1 MSDEFVY
8 SVSATTRLPRQGE
21 IDGVNYFFKTR
32 ADFEKMI
39 SEKGLLEYAE
49 YNGNY
54 YGTPKSYTDIMREK
68 GKHVILAGG
77 PDDKEVIET
86 IRNKTENKNFEDL
99 YGKTKNLKD
108 LAILIG
114 KSEKFICSD
123 SAPLHVAV
131 AMGTKTYAIF
141 GPTDDKKLIPQSDM
155 VTPIKAN
162 DNCPIKPCLWE
173 HRQTT
178 CNELKCL
185 EISPED
191 IVNQV
196 LQ

>member
-1 MSDEFVY
+1 
-8 SVSATTRLPRQGE
+8 
-21 IDGVNYFFKTR
+21 
-32 ADFEKMI
+32 
-39 SEKGLLEYAE
+39 
-49 YNGNY
+49 
-54 YGTPKSYTDIMREK
+54 
-68 GKHVILAGG
+68 
-77 PDDKEVIET
+77 
-86 IRNKTENKNFEDL
+86 
-99 YGKTKNLKD
+99 
-108 LAILIG
+108 
-114 KSEKFICSD
+114 
-123 SAPLHVAV
+123 
-131 AMGTKTYAIF
+131 
-141 GPTDDKKLIPQSDM
+141 M

>member
-1 MSDEFVY
+1 MSIQKGMV
-8 SVSATTRLPRQGE
+8 
-21 IDGVNYFFKTR
+21 KTVT
-32 ADFEKMI
+32 AENWAKTVD
-39 SEKGLLEYAE
+39 LLL
-49 YNGNY
+49 
-54 YGTPKSYTDIMREK
+54 EK

-141 GPTDDKKLIPQSDM
+141 GPQM
-155 VTPIKAN
+155 IKN
-162 DNCPIKPCLWE
+162 
-173 HRQTT
+173 
-178 CNELKCL
+178 
-185 EISPED
+185 
-191 IVNQV
+191 
-196 LQ
+196 